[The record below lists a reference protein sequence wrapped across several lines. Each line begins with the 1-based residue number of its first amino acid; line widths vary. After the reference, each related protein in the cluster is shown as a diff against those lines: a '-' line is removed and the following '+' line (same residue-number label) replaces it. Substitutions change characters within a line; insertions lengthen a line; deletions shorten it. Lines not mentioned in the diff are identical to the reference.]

1 MVCSHYG
8 HLYCWQRIAVINYLT
23 KLHAMNIHPNVE
35 QIYTGC
41 LAQGA
46 YFIHSHGEALVI
58 DPLRESAPYLER
70 AEKLGV
76 KITYVLETHFHAD
89 FVSGHVALA
98 EKTGAQIVYGPNAQP
113 NFVFH
118 SAKDGEILAIGDL
131 KIKVLHTPGHTMES
145 TCYLLIDEE
154 GKDRAL
160 FSGDTLFLGDVGR
173 PDLAQKAASM
183 TQEDLAS
190 TLFDSLRNKLMV
202 LDPEVVVYPGH
213 GAGSACGKNMSK
225 ETVGTL
231 GEQLQTNY
239 ALRLDMSREDF
250 VKEVTDGLLPPPAY
264 FPENVALNKK
274 NIPGFEAILAQAG
287 KAFEPTAFEAMA
299 NEVEAL
305 VLDTR
310 KPQSFAQGHIP
321 NSINIG
327 IDGGFA
333 PWVGALIQ
341 DIKQNILLV
350 TDNGREEEVIKRL
363 ARVGYDHVLGYL
375 EGGFEAWS
383 SEGKDSDTVES
394 IPTTEFAQ
402 RLAADPAAVVLD
414 VRKVGEFTA
423 ERMTQSVNLPLD
435 DLNARFAELPEGN
448 PVYIHCA
455 GGYRSMIFNSI
466 LKSRGIHNIVD
477 IQGGFGAIKTTE
489 GIQTT
494 DYVCPSS
501 GVAMAPPVPEAEVT
515 VKSNDKPFLKRL
527 LGRLLR

>member
-1 MVCSHYG
+1 MH
-8 HLYCWQRIAVINYLT
+8 
-23 KLHAMNIHPNVE
+23 IHPNVE

-46 YFIHSHGEALVI
+46 YFIHSNGEAVVI

-76 KITYVLETHFHAD
+76 KIKYVLETHFHAD

-98 EKTGAQIVYGPNAQP
+98 EKTGAQIVYGPNANP
-113 NFVFH
+113 DFPFH
-118 SAKDGEILAIGDL
+118 SATDGEILTVGDL

-145 TCYLLIDEE
+145 TCYLLIDEQ
-154 GKDRAL
+154 GMDRAL

-190 TLFDSLRNKLMV
+190 ILFDSLRSKLMT
-202 LDPEVVVYPGH
+202 LSPEIVIYPGH

-239 ALRLDMSREDF
+239 ALRESMTREEF
-250 VKEVTDGLLPPPAY
+250 VAEVTDGLLPPPAY

-274 NIPGFEAILAQAG
+274 AIPGFEEILAESG
-287 KAFEPTAFEAMA
+287 KAFDPIAFEAMA
-299 NEVEAL
+299 NEMEAL

-310 KPQSFAQGHIP
+310 KPQSFAAGHIP

-333 PWVGALIQ
+333 PWVGALIP

-350 TDNGREEEVIKRL
+350 TDLGREEEVIKRM

-375 EGGFEAWS
+375 EGGFDAWTGS
-383 SEGKDSDTVES
+383 GKESDSVES
-394 IPTTEFAQ
+394 IPTSEFAQ
-402 RLAADPAAVVLD
+402 RLAADPAAVVID
-414 VRKVGEFTA
+414 VRKIGEYTA
-423 ERMTQSVNLPLD
+423 ERMTTSINLPLD
-435 DLNARFAELPEGN
+435 DLNARFNELPSGN

-455 GGYRSMIFNSI
+455 GGYRSMIFSSI
-466 LKSRGIHNIVD
+466 LKSRGVHNIVD
-477 IQGGFGAIKTTE
+477 IQGGFGAIKNQE
-489 GIQTT
+489 GIEVTN
-494 DYVCPSS
+494 YVCPSS
-501 GVAMAPPVPEAEVT
+501 GVAMAPPVTETASVTAE
-515 VKSNDKPFLKRL
+515 SSDMPFLKRL
-527 LGRLLR
+527 LNRLTR